1 MLAKLKTVS
10 AISGSMGQ
18 RSGDGLSERL
28 RRPGILVLV
37 SLWLI
42 LVSGCASTNWVRMRR
57 TPDTPMLSPMQIL
70 SWGDPEATPR
80 TQQFLRRNDLIKMM
94 KKDPELVVQWLME
107 NDESLSTE
115 NVFALAEVSFLAAQ
129 RAEKKGKTEQAL
141 DLYGLSVANAYGYL
155 LSDELADER
164 NPYDPR
170 FRQASD
176 LYNGALEN
184 AMRLIQKRGQLRP
197 GSMLRVRTEK
207 KEYEVHLV
215 CRGPWQPEDI
225 AELKFVSDYELQ
237 GLKNHYRTFGLGV
250 PLIAVYNRESSR
262 DPTKRYAAPGMSFP
276 VTAFLRVEP
285 DAQLM
290 PQGRTKQVCV
300 LELYDP
306 LMSSDVVVNDRL
318 VPLQTDL
325 STPLAYS
332 LNDSEFQRANV
343 ATRGFLNVA
352 ESQQAQGLYLLEPYD
367 PNKIPVIM
375 IHGLWSSLITWM
387 EMFND
392 LRGTPEIRDHYQ
404 FWFYLYPTG
413 QPFLVTAAQL
423 RRDLEEARDYLDP
436 QHATP
441 TLDEMILVGHS
452 MGGLISRL
460 QTLDS
465 GDRFRG
471 FAETVSASD
480 LMGAKDGSDPFDFH
494 PNPSIQRVVTI
505 ASPHRGSA
513 FSNGATQWLGRRL
526 IRMPAVVLQSKDQLL
541 QAAAREKRPTQGA
554 WAIQTSID
562 SLSPASP
569 VLEAMQHS
577 PPGEWVQYHNIVGR
591 IANEGVLSKVAKESD
606 GVVTLTSAHLEDAV
620 SELVVEADHINIHR
634 HPRAILEM
642 QRILRLHLHERN
654 RQTFEGP

>member
-1 MLAKLKTVS
+1 
-10 AISGSMGQ
+10 
-18 RSGDGLSERL
+18 
-28 RRPGILVLV
+28 
-37 SLWLI
+37 
-42 LVSGCASTNWVRMRR
+42 
-57 TPDTPMLSPMQIL
+57 MLSRMQFL
-70 SWGDPEATPR
+70 SWRDPEATPR
-80 TQQFLRRNDLIKMM
+80 TQQFLRRNDLIKLMN
-94 KKDPELVVQWLME
+94 KDPQLVVQWLME
-107 NDESLSTE
+107 NDAGTSTE
-115 NVFALAEVSFLAAQ
+115 HIFALAEVSFLAAQ
-129 RAEKKGKTEQAL
+129 RAEKKGHTEEAL

-155 LSDELADER
+155 LSDELAEER

-176 LYNGALEN
+176 LYNGALESG
-184 AMRLIQKRGQLRP
+184 MRLIQKRGQLKP
-197 GSMLRVRTEK
+197 GSMLRVRTDK

-215 CRGPWQPEDI
+215 CRGPWDPEDI

-237 GLKNHYRTFGLGV
+237 GLKNHYRSYGLGV
-250 PLIAVYNRESSR
+250 PLIAVFNRESGS
-262 DPTKRYAAPGMSFP
+262 DPTKRYAAAGMSFP

-285 DAQLM
+285 DAELM

-306 LMSSDVVVNDRL
+306 LMSTDIVVNDRL

-332 LNDSEFQRANV
+332 LNDPEFQRANV
-343 ATRGFLNVA
+343 ATKGFLNLA

-413 QPFLVTAAQL
+413 QPFLVSAAQF
-423 RRDLEEARDYLDP
+423 RRDLEEARNYLDP
-436 QHATP
+436 EHTTP

-465 GDRFRG
+465 GDRFRD
-471 FAETVSASD
+471 F
-480 LMGAKDGSDPFDFH
+480 GSEGEEGPFDFH

-513 FSNGATQWLGRRL
+513 FSNSATQWLGRRL

-569 VLEAMQHS
+569 ILEVMQQS

-591 IANEGVLSKVAKESD
+591 IAEEGVLSKVAKESD
-606 GVVTLTSAHLEDAV
+606 GVVTLASAHLEDAV

-634 HPRAILEM
+634 HPRTILEM

-654 RQTFEGP
+654 REPIEVP